1 MLRLFRATVAV
12 ALAFCVVS
20 APAFATPGA
29 RWWDGHPRDRFVG
42 DEFLRDVRDPIANHR
57 ARVDRPNALR
67 GALEN
72 CPHDYDVL
80 HYDLTFYE
88 LNELANSLDAVT
100 VIDFVSRV
108 DALASID
115 LDLTSQLTVSSVLLE
130 SVTPLAFSHV
140 GDVLNV
146 QFAAPPDS
154 GDTVSIEVS
163 YAGLPWNEGGGGFG
177 GFWSSLTPKNAFSM
191 GVALATDPP
200 SMGRA
205 WFPSWDW
212 PCDKATVTTNI
223 ETNFNRV
230 GVSNGI
236 LVGKD
241 STATHHTW
249 RWQHDYPVSTYLIA
263 VSVAK
268 YRELPDSVVT
278 DPRIDVYYHP
288 QVEAEAPVSFQYTD
302 LMMEAFETRFGPYP
316 YDSFKF
322 MTTTKG
328 DMEHQTCVSH
338 LHTLVNGNNNNDDI
352 LAHEMAHMW
361 FGDCVTY
368 GDWRDVWLSEG
379 FATYGEAVFTEYQS
393 GTAAYHAYVSNIL
406 MGRVLNSGL
415 TDGLYDPSFKW
426 GVESY
431 EKGGSVLHML
441 RGILDD
447 DALFWQVL
455 LDYRTNF
462 EYGNAVTTDFLAS
475 VAATVGDDLSWFFD
489 PWLYGVGHPVY
500 EYGWSWDDLGG
511 GQYRV
516 DVGIRQVQGTGTL
529 FDLPLDFRVHT
540 VSGDED
546 FSERIALEEET
557 VSFIVS
563 DVPTGLTIDPDDWA
577 LDEQQL
583 APTSADWGPGAA
595 SAQALV
601 LQLPR
606 PNPFRQ
612 RAEIRYYLP
621 RTGPISLAVHDVSGR
636 RVRTLVEGLEQA
648 GSRTVWW
655 DRRTADGEKVAAG
668 VYYLRLATPEGMRSE
683 KVVVLD

>member
-1 MLRLFRATVAV
+1 MFRLSLTTVCAV
-12 ALAFCVVS
+12 LVACAS
-20 APAFATPGA
+20 ASAAPGA

-42 DEFLRDVRDPIANHR
+42 DEFLRDVRDPVANHR
-57 ARVDRPNALR
+57 ARVDRPPVLR
-67 GALEN
+67 GGFEN

-80 HYDLTFYE
+80 HYDLTFHE
-88 LNELANSLDAVT
+88 LNELSGVLDAVA
-100 VIDFVSRV
+100 VIDLEARV

-130 SVTPLAFSHV
+130 SATPLAFTHV
-140 GDVLNV
+140 DDVLNV
-146 QFAAPPDS
+146 QFTAQPDS
-154 GDTVSIEVS
+154 GDTVSIEIA
-163 YAGLPWNEGGGGFG
+163 YAGPPWNEGGGGFG
-177 GFWSSLTPKNAFSM
+177 GFWFSQIPKNAFSM
-191 GVALATDPP
+191 GVGLAADPP

-205 WFPSWDW
+205 WFPGWDW
-212 PCDKATVTTNI
+212 PCDKATVSTHV

-230 GVSNGI
+230 GVSNGL

-249 RWQHDYPVSTYLIA
+249 HWQHDYPISTYLIA
-263 VSVAK
+263 ISVAK
-268 YRELPDSVVT
+268 YRELADSVVT

-288 QVEAEAPVSFQYTD
+288 QVETEAPVSFQYTD
-302 LMMEAFETRFGPYP
+302 LMMEAFEARFGTYP

-338 LHTLVNGNNNNDDI
+338 LYTLVNGNNNNDDI

-379 FATYGEAVFTEYQS
+379 FATYGEAVFREYQN
-393 GTAAYHAYVSNIL
+393 GTADYHWYMTNII

-415 TDGLYDPSFKW
+415 TEGVYDPSFKW
-426 GVESY
+426 GVEAY

-447 DALFWQVL
+447 DTLFWQVL
-455 LDYRTNF
+455 QDYHSNHA
-462 EYGNAVTTDFLAS
+462 YGNAVTTDFLAD
-475 VAATVGDDLSWFFD
+475 VAATVGQDMAWFFD

-500 EYGWSWDDLGG
+500 EYGWSWEDLGG

-516 DVGIRQVQGTGTL
+516 DVVIRQVQGTGTL

-540 VSGDED
+540 AGGDED
-546 FSERIALEEET
+546 FSARIAAAEET
-557 VSFIVS
+557 VSFVVA
-563 DVPTGLTIDPDDWA
+563 DVPTGLTIDPDDWVV
-577 LDEQQL
+577 DEQQL
-583 APTSADWGPGAA
+583 APTSVDWGEDAA
-595 SAQALV
+595 AAQALD
-601 LQLPR
+601 LRRPR
-606 PNPFRQ
+606 PSPFRS
-612 RAEIRYYLP
+612 RTEIRYYLP
-621 RTGPISLAVHDVSGR
+621 RTGPVSLAVYDVTGR
-636 RVRTLVEGLEQA
+636 RVRTLVAGREQA

-655 DRRTADGEKVAAG
+655 DRRTADGDRVAAG
-668 VYYLRLATPEGMRSE
+668 VYYLRLEAPEGRRGR